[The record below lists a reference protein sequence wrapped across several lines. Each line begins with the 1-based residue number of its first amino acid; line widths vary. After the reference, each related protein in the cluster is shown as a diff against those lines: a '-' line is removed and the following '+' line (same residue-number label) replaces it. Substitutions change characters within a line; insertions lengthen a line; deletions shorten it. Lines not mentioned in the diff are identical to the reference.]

1 MVPYRKR
8 HKKLMSEINVVPYI
22 DVMLVLLVI
31 FMITAPLLSQGVKV
45 DLPQAASQPVE
56 SQDQETLVV
65 TVDREGRYYLDDRR
79 ISSEELRRKV
89 AAILRLRPKT
99 PVLIRGDRTAT
110 YGEVVKAMPKDNKV
124 IVSGVN
130 VHARHRKPDQANP
143 QGGCAERGAADRAAA
158 IEELKLILKC
168 LIRRLTQIYIKMNA
182 DRKRNR
188 ITYLRLSYSSSAFI
202 CGCFGFLF

>member
-1 MVPYRKR
+1 MEPYRKR

-45 DLPQAASQPVE
+45 DLPRAAAQPVE

-65 TVDREGRYYLDDRR
+65 TVDRQGNYFLDDRR

-99 PVLIRGDRTAT
+99 PVLIRGDRQAD
-110 YGEVVKAMPKDNKV
+110 YGEVVKAMTLLQSAGAPSV
-124 IVSGVN
+124 GLLTEPPPS
-130 VHARHRKPDQANP
+130 RNP
-143 QGGCAERGAADRAAA
+143 
-158 IEELKLILKC
+158 
-168 LIRRLTQIYIKMNA
+168 
-182 DRKRNR
+182 
-188 ITYLRLSYSSSAFI
+188 
-202 CGCFGFLF
+202 